1 MVEIV
6 KGDVKQNRRKV
17 FDSFCF
23 HLHCCFVAI
32 LNTKWR
38 FSLSIVSLR
47 AVHRF

>member
-23 HLHCCFVAI
+23 HFTLLFCRYFEHEI
-32 LNTKWR
+32 
-38 FSLSIVSLR
+38 
-47 AVHRF
+47 AVFT